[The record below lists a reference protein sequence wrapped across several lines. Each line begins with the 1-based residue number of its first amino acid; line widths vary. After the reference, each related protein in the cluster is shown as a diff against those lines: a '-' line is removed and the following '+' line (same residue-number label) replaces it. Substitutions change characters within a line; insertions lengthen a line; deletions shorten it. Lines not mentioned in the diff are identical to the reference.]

1 MEPPAEE
8 ARPDGP
14 SPVADAIGGAT
25 VFPARVAARVL
36 RGPLET
42 AVEDLVSAP
51 EVGRILDRALSGPLP
66 EELAL
71 SLARHHVLERVVR
84 KLAVDGELE
93 RLLEAALASPRTHEL
108 LDQALSNPR
117 THELLD
123 QALASDATRHVLE
136 RAIGGPEV
144 RAAVAKQSAGFAEQV
159 AGALRRA
166 ATSADRRLT
175 ARAAAVSTEAPFAG
189 VATRG
194 IALFV
199 DALVIVAATVAVG
212 AGAALVGT
220 LVGGIRPAW
229 LAGFLLSFAG
239 FAIAVGYFSLFWGT
253 VGQTPGMRL
262 MHLRVRHRLADRRLT
277 VERSVVRTVGLALA
291 IIPCFL
297 GFVPALFDSR
307 RRALPDY
314 LAGTVVVYDDVGP
327 RPR

>member
-1 MEPPAEE
+1 MEPPEDE

-51 EVGRILDRALSGPLP
+51 EIGRILDRALSGPLP

-108 LDQALSNPR
+108 LDQALSSPR

-123 QALASDATRHVLE
+123 HALSSDATRHVLE
-136 RAIGGPEV
+136 RTIGGPEV
-144 RAAVAKQSAGFAEQV
+144 RAAVARQSAGFADLV
-159 AGALRRA
+159 AAGLRRA
-166 ATSADRRLT
+166 SASFDRRLT
-175 ARAAAVSTEAPFAG
+175 LRGSLVSAAVPFAG
-189 VATRG
+189 LASRG

-199 DALVIVAATVAVG
+199 DAVAVVGATVAVG
-212 AGAALVGT
+212 AGAALVGAI
-220 LVGGIRPAW
+220 VGGIRPEW

-239 FAIAVGYFSLFWGT
+239 VAIALGYFSLFWAT
-253 VGQTPGMRL
+253 IGQTPGMRL
-262 MHLRVRHRLADRRLT
+262 MNVRVLPQRDGGELT
-277 VERSVVRTVGLALA
+277 LWRSVVRTVGLALA

-314 LAGTVVVYDDVGP
+314 LAGTVVVYDEPELQP
-327 RPR
+327 R

>member
-1 MEPPAEE
+1 MEPPADD

-42 AVEDLVSAP
+42 AVEDLLSAP
-51 EVGRILDRALSGPLP
+51 EIGRLLDHALSGPLP

-71 SLARHHVLERVVR
+71 SLARNHVVERVVR

-108 LDQALSNPR
+108 LDQALS
-117 THELLD
+117 
-123 QALASDATRHVLE
+123 SDATRHVLE

-144 RAAVAKQSAGFAEQV
+144 RAAVAHQSMGFADQV
-159 AGALRRA
+159 AAGLRHAVRA
-166 ATSADRRLT
+166 ADRRLT
-175 ARAAAVSTEAPFAG
+175 LRGSPVSAAAPFAG
-189 VATRG
+189 VASRG

-199 DALVIVAATVAVG
+199 DALAVVTATVALG
-212 AGAALVGT
+212 AGAALVGA

-229 LAGFLLSFAG
+229 LAGFLLSLTAFAV
-239 FAIAVGYFSLFWGT
+239 AIGYFSLFWGT

-262 MHLRVRHRLADRRLT
+262 VHVRVLPRRDDRRLT
-277 VERSVVRTVGLALA
+277 VWRSVVRTVGLALA

-314 LAGTVVVYDDVGP
+314 LADTVVVYDDADG
-327 RPR
+327 

>member
-1 MEPPAEE
+1 MASPTDE
-8 ARPDGP
+8 AKPEGQ

-51 EVGRILDRALSGPLP
+51 EIGRILDRALSGPLP
-66 EELAL
+66 EELAV
-71 SLARHHVLERVVR
+71 SLARHRVLERVVR

-93 RLLEAALASPRTHEL
+93 RLLEAALASPRTREL
-108 LDQALSNPR
+108 LDQALS
-117 THELLD
+117 
-123 QALASDATRHVLE
+123 SDATRDVLE

-159 AGALRRA
+159 AAGLRSA
-166 ATSADRRLT
+166 ARSVDRRVTL
-175 ARAAAVSTEAPFAG
+175 RGSPVSTAAPFAG
-189 VATRG
+189 LASRG
-194 IALFV
+194 IGLLV
-199 DALVIVAATVAVG
+199 DALAVLAATFALG
-212 AGAALVGT
+212 AGAT
-220 LVGGIRPAW
+220 LVAAIAGGLRPEW

-239 FAIAVGYFSLFWGT
+239 VAIAVCYFSLFWGT

-262 MHLRVRHRLADRRLT
+262 MHVRVLHRHADRQLT
-277 VERSVVRTVGLALA
+277 VGRSVVRTVGLVLA

-314 LAGTVVVYDDVGP
+314 LAGTVVVYDDPVDQP
-327 RPR
+327 R

>member
-8 ARPDGP
+8 ARPDGA

-51 EVGRILDRALSGPLP
+51 EIGRILDRALSGPLP

-71 SLARHHVLERVVR
+71 SLARHRVLERVVR

-108 LDQALSNPR
+108 LDQALS
-117 THELLD
+117 
-123 QALASDATRHVLE
+123 SDATRHVLE

-144 RAAVAKQSAGFAEQV
+144 RAAVATQSAGFAAQV
-159 AGALRRA
+159 AARLRRA
-166 ATSADRRLT
+166 AGAADRRLT
-175 ARAAAVSTEAPFAG
+175 LRGSRVSAEASFAG
-189 VATRG
+189 VASRG

-199 DALVIVAATVAVG
+199 DALAVVTATVALG
-212 AGAALVGT
+212 AAAALVGA
-220 LVGGIRPAW
+220 LFGGIRPAW
-229 LAGFLLSFAG
+229 LAGFLLSLTAFAV
-239 FAIAVGYFSLFWGT
+239 AVGYFSLFWGT

-262 MHLRVRHRLADRRLT
+262 MRVHVVHRRADRPLT
-277 VERSVVRTVGLALA
+277 VGRSVVRTVGLALA
-291 IIPCFL
+291 VIPCFL

-314 LAGTVVVYDDVGP
+314 LAGTVVVYDDPDDP
-327 RPR
+327 R

>member
-1 MEPPAEE
+1 MERPVDEG
-8 ARPDGP
+8 RPDGP

-36 RGPLET
+36 RGPLES
-42 AVEDLVSAP
+42 AVEELVSAP

-66 EELAL
+66 EELAV

-108 LDQALSNPR
+108 LDQALSSPR

-123 QALASDATRHVLE
+123 QALSSDATRHVLE

-144 RAAVAKQSAGFAEQV
+144 RAAVTKQSAGFAEQV
-159 AGALRRA
+159 AAGLRRA
-166 ATSADRRLT
+166 ARSVDRRVTLGGSPVSAE
-175 ARAAAVSTEAPFAG
+175 ARFAG
-189 VATRG
+189 LASRG
-194 IALFV
+194 IGLVV
-199 DALVIVAATVAVG
+199 DALVVVG
-212 AGAALVGT
+212 GT
-220 LVGGIRPAW
+220 LALGGGATLVAKIAGGLRPEW

-239 FAIAVGYFSLFWGT
+239 LAIAIGYFSLFWGT

-262 MHLRVRHRLADRRLT
+262 MHVRVLHGRADRKLT
-277 VERSVVRTVGLALA
+277 VARSVVRTVGLVLA

-297 GFVPALFDSR
+297 GFVPALFDAR

-314 LAGTVVVYDDVGP
+314 LAGTVVVYDEPDL